1 MKAIKSYL
9 LLALLASVF
18 IGCDLFFPYKLED
31 IPTAPEIQVPEGAF
45 SVARDRYV
53 YFSSGNL
60 QYHAG
65 MDKWR
70 FAPNQYDYVGEGN
83 SNISSSYNG
92 WIDLFGW
99 GTGDSPTKSSDDY
112 NDYSMFIDWG
122 ANQIGNDEEGTW
134 RTLTSSEWEYILKKR
149 KNASSLQ
156 GLARVADVNGFILL
170 PDNWKRPSGVTFN
183 LGFGSGFS
191 QNIYSVSKWQLM
203 EEAGAIFLPAA
214 GYRKKDYSWI
224 TGTFATLIYDV
235 GSYGYY
241 WSSSN
246 SNYYDEG
253 YCLCFSSNQA
263 SMMIEF
269 YYCGCCIRLVR

>member
-1 MKAIKSYL
+1 MKAINSYL

-92 WIDLFGW
+92 WIDLYGW
-99 GTGDSPTKSSDDY
+99 GTGASPTSQEGRHS
-112 NDYSMFIDWG
+112 FIDWG
-122 ANQIGNDEEGTW
+122 VNRIGDYEERTW
-134 RTLTSSEWEYILKKR
+134 RTLTADEWEYILDER
-149 KNASSLQ
+149 KNASLLQ
-156 GLARVADVNGFILL
+156 GLARIADINVLILL
-170 PDNWKRPSGVTFN
+170 PDNWKCPSGVTFN
-183 LGFGSGFS
+183 SNNADGFY
-191 QNIYSVSKWQLM
+191 QNVYSISKWHLL
-203 EEAGAIFLPAA
+203 EDAGAICLPAA
-214 GYRKKDYSWI
+214 GYRNGSW
-224 TGTFATLIYDV
+224 LEDV
-235 GSYGYY
+235 SCNGFY
-241 WSSSN
+241 WSSS
-246 SNYYDEG
+246 EG
-253 YCLCFSSNQA
+253 EWVSTDHAALTLRFGDN
-263 SMMIEF
+263 F
-269 YYCGCCIRLVR
+269 YSAYVGEEERKYHGHSVRLVR